1 MVCIYCSSET
11 QVTNSRHQKRLNN
24 VWRRRKCLSCGQVFT
39 TTEAAS
45 LDRSLLFIDSNQ
57 KPHPFVQELLFL
69 SLYNS
74 LRHRNNALDE
84 ATHLC
89 KSIIGRLLP
98 LIVDGQLQRSD
109 VIKTSCEVLKRFDGP
124 AAVSYLAYHPLL

>member
-1 MVCIYCSSET
+1 MVCIFCNKPT
-11 QVTNSRHQKRLNN
+11 QVVNSRHQKRLNN
-24 VWRRRKCLSCGQVFT
+24 VWRRRKCLVCGQVFT

-45 LDRSLLFIDSNQ
+45 LDRSLLFVDARQ
-57 KPHPFVQELLFL
+57 KPQPFVQELLFL

-74 LRHRNNALDE
+74 LRHRPEALDE

-109 VIKTSCEVLKRFDGP
+109 VIKTSSAVLKRFDGP
-124 AAVSYLAYHPLL
+124 AAVSYLAFHPLL